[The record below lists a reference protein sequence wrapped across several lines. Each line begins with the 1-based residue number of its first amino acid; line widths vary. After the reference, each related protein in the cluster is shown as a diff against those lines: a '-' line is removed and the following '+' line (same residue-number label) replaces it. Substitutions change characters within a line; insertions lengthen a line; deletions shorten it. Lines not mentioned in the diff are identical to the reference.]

1 MAPFMKTE
9 EVKKNMSKIVKSKIC
24 AEIGEAHRDDI
35 YLVCLNTQW
44 PLYKIYQIEMT

>member
-9 EVKKNMSKIVKSKIC
+9 EVKKNMSKIVKIKIC
-24 AEIGEAHRDDI
+24 AEIGEDTDDI
-35 YLVCLNTQW
+35 YLVCLNIQW